1 MSSGQRVCYMLSPTA
16 LLDRL
21 ASTFRAT
28 TWMAAPLMAEV
39 ASRLVRSGEAARL
52 AELQRAEAIARQD
65 VAMRMLSGVE
75 VATHPA
81 SFHLGLAPPEPWR
94 RREFTPQI
102 RPRGVG

>member
-52 AELQRAEAIARQD
+52 AELQPAGAIARQD
-65 VAMRMLSGVE
+65 VAMRMLSGFE
-75 VATHPA
+75 VATPPGSFLLWLALPA
-81 SFHLGLAPPEPWR
+81 PG
-94 RREFTPQI
+94 
-102 RPRGVG
+102 RPREVT